1 MTTVESLLGLTR
13 IIPVIVIDDHRH
25 AVRLG
30 EALVAA
36 GLPVAEVTLRTS
48 QSWQAIENMKSVSG
62 LQLGVGSIKSAA
74 DIKRAKELG
83 ASFAVSPG
91 FTMEI
96 AKSALDLDLTFF
108 PGVSTPSEILSALS
122 LGFSVLKW
130 FPAESMGGVNALKA
144 ISAPFPGV
152 RFIPTGGIGIS
163 NISEYLSLECV
174 AAVGGSWMVSRE
186 KMKSEKFSEIESDI
200 RQAISAVGSGA

>member
-48 QSWQAIENMKSVSG
+48 QSWQAIENMRSVSG

-108 PGVSTPSEILSALS
+108 SPGL
-122 LGFSVLKW
+122 VLLQR
-130 FPAESMGGVNALKA
+130 SCL
-144 ISAPFPGV
+144 
-152 RFIPTGGIGIS
+152 
-163 NISEYLSLECV
+163 L
-174 AAVGGSWMVSRE
+174 
-186 KMKSEKFSEIESDI
+186 
-200 RQAISAVGSGA
+200 